1 MQWANSKTKTSLSV
15 VMDKSVKEQ
24 KNPKSSR
31 SLNIPASNK
40 TKPNRQ
46 KPSTEGVS
54 TPENSRISTSQ
65 KTSTPTMDGSFIPQE
80 DIDASAIHAEASFLS
95 SGDMSKIQQ
104 TQSKTSKHHIIQAKQ
119 DISHDPFS
127 QSVLSNVSV
136 SHDPGAKKKPKI
148 TQNDLDLL
156 YARYIQSLFLHSRQK
171 KMRDEQEK
179 QAMAQLFGLHEE
191 VDQLR
196 QKKFEMEQSF
206 AKIKHLNQVN
216 EQIELQRQSLGP
228 VITNLPK
235 LKEEYE
241 NLAHALDT
249 TRHQIQ
255 TKGVYLPEDEDQYQR
270 QLENA
275 LLESEQL
282 LGEISVMIRC
292 ATPGATSMADALQTM
307 EKTIDSECQELK
319 RCKEM
324 LAAFESLAIHETSLE
339 INVMQA

>member
-40 TKPNRQ
+40 TKSNRQ

-206 AKIKHLNQVN
+206 AKIKHLNQVD

-292 ATPGATSMADALQTM
+292 ATPGVTSMADALQTM